1 MFTGENAKWHVPE
14 FGKEINYSKQF
25 TTGQVRNLLA
35 QNIINLDTPICR
47 AGHILTE
54 YPYEGMK
61 DIRRTRFHPEFAPS
75 DCPVMPNFVVA
86 VFKQGKIRKFLT
98 RDTLKHYAA
107 WGYSLSPKT
116 YILDITYQPYNIDPE
131 MIKDS
136 SVWSDYM
143 DTYCAE
149 DRAEDQRRIEE
160 RQMAEAQARI
170 DWELNATFWQK
181 VRAGEGLFGFL
192 YKVGYYVCLSPIIL
206 LAAIAGNL
214 DDLRFGSV
222 DNRIA
227 RDKWEWMNKNIR

>member
-14 FGKEINYSKQF
+14 FGEEINYSKKF

-47 AGHILTE
+47 AGHILKE

-61 DIRRTRFHPEFAPS
+61 DIRRARFHPEFAPS
-75 DCPVMPNFVVA
+75 DCPVMPNFVMA

-98 RDTLKHYAA
+98 RDTLKKYAV
-107 WGYSLSPKT
+107 WGYSLSVKA
-116 YILDITYQPYNIDPE
+116 YVLDITYQPSNIDPQ

-143 DTYCAE
+143 DYLSGE
-149 DRAEDQRRIEE
+149 DRYEEDQRLHQKKIEAIAARLEWE
-160 RQMAEAQARI
+160 R
-170 DWELNATFWQK
+170 NATFWQK
-181 VRAGEGLFGFL
+181 ARAGEGFFGFL
-192 YKVGYYVCLSPIIL
+192 YNVGYWVCMSPVIL
-206 LAAIAGNL
+206 LAAIFGNL